1 MNLGESQG
9 DGFLR
14 GDSEVRALG
23 TDREQITLVPVGRG
37 HGREVYAS
45 LPLVCVTVV
54 PTLATIIRADTTDV
68 ISLVIRLR
76 LLMVR

>member
-1 MNLGESQG
+1 MPH
-9 DGFLR
+9 F
-14 GDSEVRALG
+14 
-23 TDREQITLVPVGRG
+23 PF
-37 HGREVYAS
+37 
-45 LPLVCVTVV
+45 VCVTVV